1 MVIKV
6 FVTLVTGFAK
16 NDKPS
21 ISRACDGLLLM
32 LVRVVKKVTDKQIF
46 DVLKLSPSLGLSFV
60 AFVTLKGE
68 FPL

>member
-21 ISRACDGLLLM
+21 IGRDSGGLLLM

>member
-21 ISRACDGLLLM
+21 IGRDCGGLLLM

-68 FPL
+68 SPL